1 MIANREQQ
9 KLDAN
14 SNIELKDNSQITISP
29 TRAKAPLKDMQS
41 YTCSYHLAPPP
52 KSNSKQKLSTY
63 AKFLRHTV

>member
-41 YTCSYHLAPPP
+41 HPHSTIHAP
-52 KSNSKQKLSTY
+52 LI
-63 AKFLRHTV
+63 